1 MSLKRKK
8 KVAKKSKTKVR
19 RHMSMHPGAVT
30 ARETLVADMLSER
43 CSHSAILHAL
53 AQEPHGLTSR
63 GAQLVIARVYRRFR
77 GSLLDLS
84 QLMTDA
90 GGGPR
95 QFLAGVMFDHA
106 MSLRRSIQ
114 LAMELVKKGEASA
127 LIGLEKLQRQYA
139 ELFGIL
145 SSGPSI
151 QVGVALGIDG
161 GARIVVSTKEESE
174 AKSVLARMSR
184 LTYEELDDYVMKHLP
199 TVKAYDTDEDAPAR
213 PVQATV
219 VKDTPERR
227 QVDRMLG
234 LHEEEEPTLL

>member
-1 MSLKRKK
+1 MSTLKRKK
-8 KVAKKSKTKVR
+8 KVVKKSGTKVR

-43 CSHSAILHAL
+43 CSHSTILHAL
-53 AQEPHGLTSR
+53 AQEPHRLTSR

-151 QVGVALGIDG
+151 QVGVAMGDG
-161 GARIVVSTKEESE
+161 GARIVVSTKDESK
-174 AKSVLARMSR
+174 AKSVLARMSQ

-199 TVKAYDTDEDAPAR
+199 TVKAYDSEDDSSAR

-227 QVDRMLG
+227 QIDRMLD
-234 LHEEEEPTLL
+234 LHEEDEPIVL